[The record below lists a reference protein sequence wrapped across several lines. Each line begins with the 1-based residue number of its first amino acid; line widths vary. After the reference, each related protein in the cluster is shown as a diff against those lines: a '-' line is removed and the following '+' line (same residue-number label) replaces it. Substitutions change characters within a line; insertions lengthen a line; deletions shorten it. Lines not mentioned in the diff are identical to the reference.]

1 MKIVRDFSSKRWEGI
16 RRDYT
21 PQDVER
27 LGGTIEIKYTLAEMG
42 GGAPVAPPAK
52 RAVRRRP
59 RRGTGYFDEVA
70 KVISDGEASTI
81 ALEGSTE
88 AAQF

>member
-1 MKIVRDFSSKRWEGI
+1 MKIVHDFSSKRWEGI

-42 GGAPVAPPAK
+42 AERLWHLLQSEPYVAALGAAPAISTK
-52 RAVRRRP
+52 WRR
-59 RRGTGYFDEVA
+59 
-70 KVISDGEASTI
+70 
-81 ALEGSTE
+81 
-88 AAQF
+88 